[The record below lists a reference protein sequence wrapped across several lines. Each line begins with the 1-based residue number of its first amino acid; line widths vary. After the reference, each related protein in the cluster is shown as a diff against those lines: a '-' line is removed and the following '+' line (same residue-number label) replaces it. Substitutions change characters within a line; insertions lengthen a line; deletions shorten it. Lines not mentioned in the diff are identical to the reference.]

1 MAAQNQI
8 MAHNC
13 FHKRG
18 KREWGEGKEGNSA
31 LPATLDNPKVSLKE
45 IRPKLSRTEDA
56 GYRILKCKEGPED
69 KYRNKENLLKILSMK
84 TSPSLLAKSN

>member
-8 MAHNC
+8 MVHNC

-18 KREWGEGKEGNSA
+18 KRGKGNST
-31 LPATLDNPKVSLKE
+31 LPATLDNPKVSLQE
-45 IRPKLSRTEDA
+45 IRLKPSRTQDA
-56 GYRILKCKEGPED
+56 GYCMLKCKEGPEG

-84 TSPSLLAKSN
+84 TSPSL